1 MIILLQRLANLLDN
15 PQSRG
20 TFGEMIVKS
29 IFDPRFFGDEEHYLV
44 NDIILGTPDGKTHQI
59 DHVVIY
65 KTGVFCIETKNIEGL
80 IVGHPN
86 VNPWKVY
93 IGNNEPYDLFNP
105 IIQNK
110 THVNVLS
117 EFLEYK
123 YDVRSIIVFV
133 KSNKPKDCGSE
144 ILDLQ
149 ELKDYVKNYKVNKEL
164 TSEQMKEIY
173 TALTTYKDEAGFTKA
188 EHIESVK
195 ESKL

>member
-1 MIILLQRLANLLDN
+1 MIILLQYLAHLVDN

-20 TFGEMIVKS
+20 TFGEMIVGS
-29 IFDPRFFGDEEHYLV
+29 IFDPRFFGNEDHYLV
-44 NDIILGTPDGKTHQI
+44 NDVILGTPDGKTHQI

-93 IGNNEPYDLFNP
+93 VGNNEPHDLFNP
-105 IIQNK
+105 IMQNK
-110 THVNVLS
+110 AHVKVLS
-117 EFLEYK
+117 EFLEFK
-123 YDVRSIIVFV
+123 YDVHSIIVFV

-144 ILDLQ
+144 VLDLQ
-149 ELKDYVKNYKVNKEL
+149 ELKDYVKNYQCDKEL

-173 TALTTYKDEAGFTKA
+173 TSLTTYKEGTGFTKE
-188 EHIESVK
+188 EHVDNIK
-195 ESKL
+195 KRIC

>member
-44 NDIILGTPDGKTHQI
+44 NDIILQTPDGKTHQI

-65 KTGVFCIETKNIEGL
+65 KTGIFCIEIKNIKGL

-123 YDVRSIIVFV
+123 YDVHSIIVFV

-144 ILDLQ
+144 VLDFQ
-149 ELKDYVKNYKVNKEL
+149 ELIASVKAYPCDKVL
-164 TSEQMKEIY
+164 TSEQMEEIY
-173 TALTTYKDEAGFTKA
+173 KALTTYKEEAGFTKA
-188 EHIESVK
+188 EHVDNIK
-195 ESKL
+195 K